1 MIDHTYTAGAKGK
14 RWRIKSWEWDPL
26 LSVIAPD
33 IRYRL
38 VKGAL
43 ALSPPWHRAS
53 DPLIYISPTQS
64 VTVSGRTSNFA
75 CSPKSAFDWSVF
87 AYRPDRWLM
96 PGPRIQIPLFTRV
109 WHTTEKRDPP
119 DPSVVA
125 AGWSIVRRARLT
137 AAGNG

>member
-64 VTVSGRTSNFA
+64 VTVSTPYLGPDEQFR
-75 CSPKSAFDWSVF
+75 VF
-87 AYRPDRWLM
+87 SKICLRLV
-96 PGPRIQIPLFTRV
+96 GICIP
-109 WHTTEKRDPP
+109 
-119 DPSVVA
+119 
-125 AGWSIVRRARLT
+125 AR
-137 AAGNG
+137 